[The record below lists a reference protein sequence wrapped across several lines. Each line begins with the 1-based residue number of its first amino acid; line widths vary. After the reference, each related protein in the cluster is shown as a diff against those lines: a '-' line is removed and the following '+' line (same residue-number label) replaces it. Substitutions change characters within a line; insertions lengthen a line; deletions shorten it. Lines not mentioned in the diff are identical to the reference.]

1 MNFLQRSSGS
11 IASSSSYDVRA
22 QAACAAHAAEA
33 KAALSGILMLQMLS
47 DLHPPQKLPPVSF
60 SRGFKLCVSVTL
72 DTSFTVL
79 QKEVLN

>member
-47 DLHPPQKLPPVSF
+47 DLHPPKIASSQFQS
-60 SRGFKLCVSVTL
+60 GIQ
-72 DTSFTVL
+72 TVC
-79 QKEVLN
+79 KCDPGH